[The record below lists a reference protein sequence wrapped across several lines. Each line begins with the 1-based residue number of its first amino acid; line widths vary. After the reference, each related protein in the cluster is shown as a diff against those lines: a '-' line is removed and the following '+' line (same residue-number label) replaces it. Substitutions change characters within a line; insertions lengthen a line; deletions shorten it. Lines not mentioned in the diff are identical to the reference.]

1 MACRKP
7 ETRHRGGTNR
17 GQWRRKG
24 RAQSECLVASSG
36 VQSLP
41 SKFQTNSEESFTTE
55 NAEHAE
61 FPIFSVLSV
70 PPWCKQTPSEGRT
83 SKAIYT
89 SLLRRFHH
97 ELLLRRLQTNQPPR
111 AALRGVARASQAP
124 GRRSAAARRRTTRA
138 GGMGAKAGEAV
149 VARGSQGDCRA
160 RAGHPDL

>member
-55 NAEHAE
+55 NTEHAE
-61 FPIFSVLSV
+61 FPV
-70 PPWCKQTPSEGRT
+70 
-83 SKAIYT
+83 
-89 SLLRRFHH
+89 LLR
-97 ELLLRRLQTNQPPR
+97 
-111 AALRGVARASQAP
+111 ALRASVVKTNAI
-124 GRRSAAARRRTTRA
+124 R
-138 GGMGAKAGEAV
+138 KANNQSNLHIITQEI
-149 VARGSQGDCRA
+149 SS
-160 RAGHPDL
+160 

>member
-55 NAEHAE
+55 NTEHAE
-61 FPIFSVLSV
+61 FPILLRALRASVV
-70 PPWCKQTPSEGRT
+70 KTNASEGRT
-83 SKAIYT
+83 TKAIYT

-97 ELLLRRLQTNQPPR
+97 ELLRRLQTNQPPR